1 MKGVMSLM
9 RPFYSYKFA
18 GKYTHKV
25 GDALHGHNQLSRS
38 EVLHKLS
45 RSEILFSDWAQAKR
59 DTKSNC
65 KMNLKLVSAFLLL
78 VGDTLHLCSATSN
91 MTYTDDVVRVRT
103 RREGRRDA
111 SSAIRS
117 LTVDP
122 TDRQANVWNTIN
134 SMESYKTNTKLFSST
149 RWVAIILDV

>member
-1 MKGVMSLM
+1 
-9 RPFYSYKFA
+9 
-18 GKYTHKV
+18 
-25 GDALHGHNQLSRS
+25 
-38 EVLHKLS
+38 
-45 RSEILFSDWAQAKR
+45 
-59 DTKSNC
+59 
-65 KMNLKLVSAFLLL
+65 MNLKLVSAFLLL

-149 RWVAIILDV
+149 R